1 MLSQTL
7 EEDTVIAVMRDIT
20 NRKEMEYKLLQS
32 EKLKSLGELAGGV
45 AHDFNNVLAAILG
58 RVQLLKMQFNPPD
71 GQPEQRKAMI
81 NLIKSLGVI
90 EKASFDGA
98 ETVRRIQEFARKRA
112 DDKDFTQ
119 IEINELL
126 ENSLEFTRMRWKDQT
141 ESKGISVD
149 IQRAFSQLAPTLGS
163 ASELREVFTNIIN
176 NALDAMPEGGTL
188 KIETCKEDD
197 LIVITI
203 ADTGVGIPEAIRD
216 RIFDPFYTTK
226 GVRSTGL
233 GMSISYGIVNR
244 HKGTIGV
251 ESREGQGT
259 TFTIKL
265 PVIEEC
271 STTREQKQAIPLEQR
286 KARILI
292 VEDEEEVRK
301 LLSEILVIGE
311 HEVEVAPNGTQGLEM
326 FEKGSFDLVFTDLGM
341 PDMSGWEVAKKIKA
355 INGNVSIVLVTG
367 WNIEIEDDE
376 KRNNHVDR
384 VIQKPFQVDQILSA
398 VQEMMSTDDRCK
410 AV

>member
-1 MLSQTL
+1 MLKNYSGNAQEIKMIHEEEGIRKDGTSFPL
-7 EEDTVIAVMRDIT
+7 EVSFALTNPQKDTVIAVMRDIT
-20 NRKEMEYKLLQS
+20 NRKEMENKLLQS

-71 GQPEQRKAMI
+71 GIQEQRKSML
-81 NLIKSLGVI
+81 NLIKSLEII

-149 IQRAFSQLAPTLGS
+149 IQREFSQLAPTLGS

-176 NALDAMPEGGTL
+176 NAIDAMPEGGTL
-188 KIETCKEDD
+188 KITTCKEDD
-197 LIVITI
+197 LIVINI
-203 ADTGVGIPEAIRD
+203 ADTGVGIPEGVVD

-233 GMSISYGIVNR
+233 GMSISYGIINR

-265 PVIEEC
+265 PVIEEF
-271 STTREQKQAIPLEQR
+271 STTKERTKAIPLEQR

-292 VEDEEEVRK
+292 VEDEEEVRN
-301 LLSEILVIGE
+301 LLSEILAIGE
-311 HEVEVAPNGTQGLEM
+311 HEVEVAANGTQGLAT
-326 FEKGSFDLVFTDLGM
+326 V
-341 PDMSGWEVAKKIKA
+341 
-355 INGNVSIVLVTG
+355 
-367 WNIEIEDDE
+367 
-376 KRNNHVDR
+376 
-384 VIQKPFQVDQILSA
+384 
-398 VQEMMSTDDRCK
+398 
-410 AV
+410 